1 MKMMAKL
8 IALMLALSVLI
19 CSLASCDALAENF
32 GDILSQIGQ
41 GIAGNGNTDENGSE
55 ADGEK
60 ENGESPEDAGS
71 DDSSADEEAPKD
83 PSEDENDGTDSDES
97 VTDKN
102 EEGDEDEA
110 SGEGSIPDIPSQNP
124 SDFPDPYRDVD
135 KEEFYANYKPAESY
149 VDAYYRTR
157 NGLMSGSIEPQD
169 QYAALSEYRPSI
181 NGVYLKNTDTY
192 YSEDGNTYALLDAY
206 GNVVSFIYR
215 GGAYVVLEEVAAY
228 VFAFGEVPA
237 NHSESKKTKPTE
249 SIWGEYLR
257 VNHTVFTGDTSRYP
271 YEPRLPRISGCGG
284 DYTYYEMDI
293 GTTGTTCDPSYKPT
307 VYNNGI
313 KITRGAA
320 RIVYSR
326 YDRNGNKIIEASEKY
341 LFYTDNH
348 YNDFREYLN
357 YEGGWGEIFGNIT
370 GGGSLSS
377 KYDYAPTEYPEVVY
391 TSFSQYNREA
401 AFVFII
407 HIKEEMFV

>member
-1 MKMMAKL
+1 MKMIAKL
-8 IALMLALSVLI
+8 IALILTVSVLI
-19 CSLASCDALAENF
+19 CSLASCDALAENL
-32 GDILSQIGQ
+32 GDILSAFGQ
-41 GIAGNGNTDENGSE
+41 ADSENADVGSGGETDENGEQTPPISDGGSE
-55 ADGEK
+55 NEG
-60 ENGESPEDAGS
+60 GT
-71 DDSSADEEAPKD
+71 DEGGTE
-83 PSEDENDGTDSDES
+83 EDEGA
-97 VTDKN
+97 K
-102 EEGDEDEA
+102 
-110 SGEGSIPDIPSQNP
+110 IPVIPSLDP
-124 SDFPDPYRDVD
+124 RDYPDPYAEVN

-149 VDAYYRTR
+149 VDSYYRTMH
-157 NGLMSGSIEPQD
+157 GLMSGSIEPQD
-169 QYAALSEYRPSI
+169 QYATLAEYRPSQ

-206 GNVVSFIYR
+206 GNVASLIYK

-228 VFAFGEVPA
+228 VFAFGEIPA

-257 VNHTVFTGDTSRYP
+257 VNHTKFSGDTSKYP
-271 YEPRLPRISGCGG
+271 YEPILPRISGCGG
-284 DYTYYEMDI
+284 DYQYYEMDI
-293 GTTGTTCDPSYKPT
+293 GTTGTTCDPSYSAT
-307 VYNNGI
+307 VYNNGS

-326 YDRNGNKIIEASEKY
+326 FDRNGNKIIEADEKY

-370 GGGSLSS
+370 GGGALSS
-377 KYDYAPTEYPEVVY
+377 KTDYAPTQYPEVSCA
-391 TSFSQYNREA
+391 SFSQYNREV

-407 HIKEEMFV
+407 HIKEELFV

>member
-8 IALMLALSVLI
+8 IALMLALSVVI
-19 CSLASCDALAENF
+19 CSFASCDTLTDSLC
-32 GDILSQIGQ
+32 DILSQIGQ
-41 GIAGNGNTDENGSE
+41 GSADNG
-55 ADGEK
+55 
-60 ENGESPEDAGS
+60 
-71 DDSSADEEAPKD
+71 SADEEIPND
-83 PSEDENDGTDSDES
+83 SVEDENSGTESDDTVTDESDEK
-97 VTDKN
+97 DDP
-102 EEGDEDEA
+102 EEDEELG
-110 SGEGSIPDIPSQNP
+110 SGSIPNIPSQNP

-149 VDAYYRTR
+149 VDSYYRTMH
-157 NGLMSGSIEPQD
+157 GLMSGSIEPQD
-169 QYAALSEYRPSI
+169 QYAALAEYRPSQ

-206 GNVVSFIYR
+206 GNVASLIYK

-228 VFAFGEVPA
+228 VFAFGEIPA

-257 VNHTVFTGDTSRYP
+257 VNHTKFSGDTSKYP
-271 YEPRLPRISGCGG
+271 YEPILPRISGCGG
-284 DYTYYEMDI
+284 DYQYYEMDI
-293 GTTGTTCDPSYKPT
+293 GTTGTTCDPSYSAT
-307 VYNNGI
+307 VYNNGSR
-313 KITRGAA
+313 ITRGAA

-326 YDRNGNKIIEASEKY
+326 FDRNGNKIIEADEKY

-370 GGGSLSS
+370 GGGTLSS
-377 KYDYAPTEYPEVVY
+377 KTDYAPTQYPEVSCA
-391 TSFSQYNREA
+391 SFSQYNREV